1 MIRKISSHELCL
13 GMYVHK
19 LGVSW
24 MKHPFLTSS
33 FLVKDA
39 KDIDT
44 IVGER
49 IEEVWIDTSKGR
61 DVPIAGEDASTSAA
75 DETDPVAD
83 ATADPETA
91 ELETADLEVR
101 EGETFDLTAE
111 TPAPAPAP
119 SAPAAAAGASFLRVP
134 GTDKT
139 SMNVE
144 VARAQTLCT
153 QAKSEMAGMFNDA
166 RMGKAVTIGD
176 AMPLVEEISASVMRN
191 ENALISVAR
200 IKTHD
205 AYTYM
210 HSVAVCALM
219 LALARRLKLDE
230 AQVRDAAIGGLMHD
244 LGKAMMPLE
253 VLNKPG
259 KLTDEEFAIMKSHPK
274 AGWSLL
280 KEGGEANEAT
290 LDIALHHHEKYDG
303 NGYPERLKGE
313 QISLLSRMGAVCDVY
328 DAVTSNR
335 PYKAGWDPAE
345 SIRQMASWKGHF
357 DERIFQ
363 AFVRSVGIYPVGA
376 LVRTK
381 RDKLA
386 VIIEQNPNS
395 LLTPKICIFFC
406 ANTRAPVAQNTVD
419 LASPSCSEGIA
430 GIEDPE
436 TWGLKNLE
444 RMWMA

>member
-1 MIRKISSHELCL
+1 MIRKISNHELCL

-39 KDIDT
+39 KDIAT
-44 IVGER
+44 IIGER
-49 IEEVWIDTSKGR
+49 IEEVWIDTTKGL
-61 DVPIAGEDASTSAA
+61 DVQVAA
-75 DETDPVAD
+75 DGAAASNEVDAGPETDSETVVVEPAEVD
-83 ATADPETA
+83 GIEVETPELA
-91 ELETADLEVR
+91 S
-101 EGETFDLTAE
+101 E
-111 TPAPAPAP
+111 TPAPESDEPTP
-119 SAPAAAAGASFLRVP
+119 GVAAGGSFLRIP
-134 GTDKT
+134 GAEKT
-139 SMNVE
+139 SMSVE
-144 VARAQTLCT
+144 VARAQAICT

-166 RMGKAVTIGD
+166 RMGKAVKIGD

-219 LALARRLKLDE
+219 IALARRLKLDE

-259 KLTDEEFAIMKSHPK
+259 KLTDDEFTIMKSHPK
-274 AGWSLL
+274 AGWTLL

-290 LDIALHHHEKYDG
+290 LDIALHHHEKFDG
-303 NGYPERLKGE
+303 NGYPDRIKGE
-313 QISLLSRMGAVCDVY
+313 EISLLSRMGAVCDVY

-386 VIIEQNPNS
+386 VIVEQNPNS
-395 LLTPKICIFFC
+395 LLTPKIRIFFSVQS
-406 ANTRAPVAQNTVD
+406 RAPVTPYTVD
-419 LASPSCSEGIA
+419 LASPACSEVVA

-436 TWGLKNLE
+436 AWGFKNLE
-444 RMWMA
+444 RMWMG